1 LPHTVRQGCLG
12 PEVEARS
19 YSKIFYS
26 LLLDTV
32 LGSPVG
38 QNRGVNLMR
47 AFRIF
52 RRGAVEAPRGAR
64 AQQLHFTPMLRL
76 GWPATFADPYAPPLA
91 TQPEGEVVLEWPE
104 PLRKRSVREPTKEQG
119 NPPTERSAHSE
130 RATASVSLMI
140 TQEQKSALRERGY
153 DDEKGMGSRA
163 R

>member
-1 LPHTVRQGCLG
+1 VRVTAMRASDFYGPKTPTPVLSTMGRHRPLEIGQKPGVVRGTGSSNPSPSCGESTANLPHTVRQGCLG

-19 YSKIFYS
+19 YSKIFFS

-38 QNRGVNLMR
+38 QNRGVNPLMR

-76 GWPATFADPYAPPLA
+76 GWPATFADPAQAPD
-91 TQPEGEVVLEWPE
+91 
-104 PLRKRSVREPTKEQG
+104 R
-119 NPPTERSAHSE
+119 
-130 RATASVSLMI
+130 
-140 TQEQKSALRERGY
+140 
-153 DDEKGMGSRA
+153 
-163 R
+163 